1 MDVTEGDLLIDAA
14 GIRFRVKEVLP
25 TSVCL
30 IRIDGSAHPELNEW
44 EKDVRTEHLAKD
56 YKRVRS

>member
-1 MDVTEGDLLIDAA
+1 MVLTEGDLLVDAA
-14 GIRFRVKEVLP
+14 GARYRVKEVLP

-44 EKDVRTEHLAKD
+44 EKDVRIENVAKE
-56 YKRVRS
+56 YKRG